1 VDGSIGQ
8 REGRAVTPA
17 VLASAAFTA
26 ACAIFAIV
34 FVAARGGLQMPVAA
48 TLPPVAAASHAP
60 SEAPPTDP
68 PPTTVSTPRPTA
80 TVVPPSPTTVP
91 TPEPTPARTFAVPTL
106 RPNDPLAILPAC
118 PDHPGCY
125 EYLIQRGDTLS
136 GIADR
141 FLVPIPTILA
151 LNPELADQSLIVTGT
166 ILYLGL
172 SPFARLDPCPDA
184 EPCSLYVV
192 VAGDSLAEIA
202 ARYGLTRDQILAIN
216 PGMPR
221 PIVAGQV
228 IRLPHPA

>member
-1 VDGSIGQ
+1 VDGSNGQ
-8 REGRAVTPA
+8 RQRRAVTPA
-17 VLASAAFTA
+17 VLGSAAFTA

-48 TLPPVAAASHAP
+48 TLPPVAVASAASTDAR
-60 SEAPPTDP
+60 ATDP
-68 PPTTVSTPRPTA
+68 PPTIAPTPETTA
-80 TVVPPSPTTVP
+80 TAVPPSPTAIP
-91 TPEPTPARTFAVPTL
+91 TSAPTPAPTFALPTL
-106 RPNDPLAILPAC
+106 RPNDPLATLPEC
-118 PDHPGCY
+118 PDHPGCF

-136 GIADR
+136 GVADR

-151 LNPELADQSLIVTGT
+151 LNPELSDPGLIVTGT
-166 ILYLGL
+166 ILYLGV

-192 VAGDSLAEIA
+192 VAGDSLADIA
-202 ARYGLTRDQILAIN
+202 ARYGLTRDRILAIN
-216 PGMPR
+216 PGLAR

>member
-1 VDGSIGQ
+1 
-8 REGRAVTPA
+8 
-17 VLASAAFTA
+17 VLGSAAFTA
-26 ACAIFAIV
+26 ACAVFAIV

-48 TLPPVAAASHAP
+48 TLPPVAVASDAP
-60 SEAPPTDP
+60 TEGPSTAP
-68 PPTTVSTPRPTA
+68 PPTSGQTPEPTA
-80 TVVPPSPTTVP
+80 AVTPPAPTAIP
-91 TPEPTPARTFAVPTL
+91 TPEPTPARTFALPTL
-106 RPNDPLAILPAC
+106 RPNDPLAALPAC
-118 PDHPGCY
+118 PDHPGCFA
-125 EYLIQRGDTLS
+125 YLIQRGDTLT

-141 FLVPIPTILA
+141 FLVPVPTILA
-151 LNPELADQSLIVTGT
+151 LNPEVGDQSLIVTGT

-202 ARYGLTRDQILAIN
+202 ARYGITRDEILAVN
-216 PGMPR
+216 PGMQR

>member
-1 VDGSIGQ
+1 VDGSNGQ
-8 REGRAVTPA
+8 RRRRTPTPA
-17 VLASAAFTA
+17 VLGSAAFTA
-26 ACAIFAIV
+26 GCAIFAIV

-48 TLPPVAAASHAP
+48 TLPPVAVASDSP
-60 SEAPPTDP
+60 TDAPPTAP
-68 PPTTVSTPRPTA
+68 PPTSGPTPEPTA
-80 TVVPPSPTTVP
+80 IVAPPSPTAIP
-91 TPEPTPARTFAVPTL
+91 TPEPTPARTFALPTL
-106 RPNDPLAILPAC
+106 RPNDPLAALPGC
-118 PDHPGCY
+118 PDHPGCF
-125 EYLIQRGDTLS
+125 EYLIQRGDTLT

-141 FLVPIPTILA
+141 FLVPVPTILA
-151 LNPELADQSLIVTGT
+151 LNPELVDQSLIVTGT